1 MFRAATAAVIMG
13 HTRVAPDGAAGYGAD
28 KYPVRA
34 AIFKMLERPRSSI
47 RAMAFFSM
55 VLVAITAST
64 ITWAL
69 STVEGMDG
77 LVSISVIEV
86 ICNALFTFELTLRLY
101 AMQGELKNLVMDS
114 TFYVDVFSLLPF
126 YIQVGTW
133 IAGAS
138 EMPSWAEILRL
149 LNVLRVLKLLR
160 YAEPEPCPI
169 PQPKAWP

>member
-1 MFRAATAAVIMG
+1 MVVALGIATI
-13 HTRVAPDGAAGYGAD
+13 T
-28 KYPVRA
+28 
-34 AIFKMLERPRSSI
+34 
-47 RAMAFFSM
+47 
-55 VLVAITAST
+55 ITAST

-114 TFYVDVFSLLPF
+114 TFYVDVISLVPF
-126 YIQVGTW
+126 YIQVVTW
-133 IAGAS
+133 ISGAS
-138 EMPSWAEILRL
+138 QMPSWAEMLRL